1 MAGAR
6 QLWSILDSSGKG
18 LRAGKQFTAHTQV
31 LGRDHMLHPNPMGL
45 PLRPLTNDTV
55 EQSLVWWLL
64 GATCRKSS
72 ILSDSAV
79 FHLSHKAV
87 GGGGR
92 VKTQE
97 NSVTWK
103 TAHTV

>member
-45 PLRPLTNDTV
+45 PLRPLTNDTGG
-55 EQSLVWWLL
+55 QSLVWWLL

-79 FHLSHKAV
+79 FHLSHKA
-87 GGGGR
+87 GGEGG
-92 VKTQE
+92 V
-97 NSVTWK
+97 
-103 TAHTV
+103 